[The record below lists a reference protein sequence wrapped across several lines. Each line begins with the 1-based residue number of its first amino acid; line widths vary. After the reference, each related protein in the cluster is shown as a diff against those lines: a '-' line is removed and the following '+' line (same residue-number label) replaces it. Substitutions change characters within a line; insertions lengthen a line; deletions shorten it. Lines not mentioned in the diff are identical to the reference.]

1 MWLLL
6 HLIPDSFLLL
16 IVHGITLLGVIGFL
30 LAIFAKKIPLI
41 SNYGV
46 TLGLVSIVVLVLG
59 VYLEGGYG
67 VEMMWRD
74 KAADLQKQIALSEE
88 KSKTVNAVI
97 ETQIVKE
104 VQTVHD
110 VKIKLQDRLVT
121 IKEKIDAECTVDPDA
136 IDLLNKAAMNPLD
149 YTEETK

>member
-6 HLIPDSFLLL
+6 HLIPDGFLHL
-16 IVHGITLLGVIGFL
+16 IVHGITVLGVISFL
-30 LAIFAKKIPLI
+30 ISIFAKKIPII

-46 TLGLVSIVVLVLG
+46 ILGLVSLLILVLG

-67 VEMMWRD
+67 VEMMWRN
-74 KAADLQKQIALSEE
+74 KAADLQKQVALAEE
-88 KSKTVNAVI
+88 KSNTVNTVI
-97 ETQIVKE
+97 ETKVVKE
-104 VQTVHD
+104 IQTVHD
-110 VKIKLQDRLVT
+110 MQIKWKDKLVT
-121 IKEKIDAECTVDPDA
+121 ITEKIDSQCTVDPDA